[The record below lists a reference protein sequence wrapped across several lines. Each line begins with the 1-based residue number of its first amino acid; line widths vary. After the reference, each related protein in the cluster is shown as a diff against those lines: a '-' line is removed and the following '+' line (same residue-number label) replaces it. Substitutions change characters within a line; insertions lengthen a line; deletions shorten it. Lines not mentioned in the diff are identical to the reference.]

1 MELLP
6 DIVARGVDAKQKQL
20 FIIDES
26 KAIRAAIYAVF
37 GADQPVQ
44 RYHAQK
50 LRNAGVPTDGPLSVG
65 WKVLDQLPKEQKEQ
79 VKSLMRR
86 RLKDGVEG
94 EIRKLAEWLE
104 REYPSSAVSRRE
116 GLKECFTISRLGL
129 PPSLQHCLT
138 TTNIIESPH
147 AGVRVRTRRITYWQ
161 NGSMARR

>member
-1 MELLP
+1 VLGLREGATENATVVMELLP

-65 WKVLDQLPKEQKEQ
+65 GKFSISFPRN
-79 VKSLMRR
+79 RR
-86 RLKDGVEG
+86 
-94 EIRKLAEWLE
+94 
-104 REYPSSAVSRRE
+104 SR
-116 GLKECFTISRLGL
+116 
-129 PPSLQHCLT
+129 
-138 TTNIIESPH
+138 
-147 AGVRVRTRRITYWQ
+147 
-161 NGSMARR
+161 